1 MRYVDV
7 LVNAVAVQVETVDH
21 KVGQEDD
28 MLEAVELLAGLAG
41 TGGWGREDGGW
52 RMEDGGWSMEDGG
65 RRVEDG
71 GWGMMVVVA
80 RVFVAEDLDT
90 SSIL

>member
-1 MRYVDV
+1 MV
-7 LVNAVAVQVETVDH
+7 
-21 KVGQEDD
+21 
-28 MLEAVELLAGLAG
+28 
-41 TGGWGREDGGW
+41 DGGW
-52 RMEDGGWSMEDGG
+52 RKEEGGWSMEDGG